1 MYCTGSLTAQE
12 DGSIALTD
20 ADDIC
25 IVDPITVTKQTA
37 GGYHIHEPDHETA
50 ALLAAAPDLFFALQE
65 TLAALA
71 VLSPETHAGRLGDKI
86 RSALR
91 RAETPEFSE

>member
-20 ADDIC
+20 ADDIT
-25 IVDPITVTKQTA
+25 IVDPITMTKQTA
-37 GGYHIHEPDHETA
+37 GGDHIDEPDHETA
-50 ALLAAAPDLFFALQE
+50 ALLAAAPDMFFALQE

-71 VLSPETHAGRLGDKI
+71 VLSPETHAGLLGDKI
-86 RSALR
+86 RAALR
-91 RAETPEFSE
+91 RAETPEYAD